1 MVDFATAEEFMATH
15 ARLLDRRRL
24 DVLLGSGP
32 PEALLDALAAYRNED
47 GGFGWGL
54 EPDLRSPGSQ
64 PAGALHA
71 FEVLAA
77 VAPLTSPMAVELCE
91 WLESVTLPDGGLPF
105 ALGGAGSESSPVWTG
120 ADTSTSSLHMTTA
133 VAGYA
138 LRVAGNDTALAE
150 HPWLRR
156 AGDHSMSGIEA
167 MTEPSGAHELSY
179 SLQFL
184 DAAVDTI
191 PGAEA
196 QLERLAGFLSPDG
209 VLAVR
214 GGLEGEKLTPLV
226 YSPLPG
232 TPLRSYVPPE
242 AIERDLDRIAAEQR
256 PDGGWEID
264 FRPASPAAAVE
275 WRGYAT
281 LVSLMVLRANGRL

>member
-1 MVDFATAEEFMATH
+1 MTDFAKAEEFMATH

-24 DVLLGSGP
+24 DAVLGAGP
-32 PEALLDALAAYRNED
+32 PEALLSALSAYRNPD
-47 GGFGWGL
+47 GGFGWAL

-71 FEVLAA
+71 LELLGD
-77 VAPLTSPMAVELCE
+77 VAPLTSPMAVELAG

-105 ALGGAGSESSPVWTG
+105 VVEGAGPESSPIWSG
-120 ADTSTSSLHMTTA
+120 ADTTTSSLHMTTA

-138 LRVAGNDTALAE
+138 LRVAEHDAELAE

-156 AGDHSMSGIEA
+156 AVDYSMSGIGA
-167 MTEPSGAHELSY
+167 MTEPSGAHVLSY

-184 DAAVDTI
+184 DSAVGTI
-191 PGAEA
+191 PEAEA

-226 YSPLPG
+226 YSPVPDR
-232 TPLRSYVPPE
+232 PLRRYVPAE
-242 AIERDLDRIAAEQR
+242 AIERDLDRVAAEQQ

-264 FRPASPAAAVE
+264 FAPASAGAALE
-275 WRGYAT
+275 WRGYVT
-281 LVSLMVLRANGRL
+281 LLALLALRRNGP